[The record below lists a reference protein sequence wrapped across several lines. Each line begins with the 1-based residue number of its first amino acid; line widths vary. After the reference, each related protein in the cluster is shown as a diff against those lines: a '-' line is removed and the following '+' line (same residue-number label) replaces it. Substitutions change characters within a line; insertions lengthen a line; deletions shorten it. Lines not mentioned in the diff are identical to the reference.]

1 MANRMRNNT
10 TKVEALIESCRS
22 EGKWQRV
29 IELTD
34 ELKTGSPHNGK
45 VKSKPKSIEI
55 LNLTLALC
63 LECLANF
70 LVGEARL
77 ENYLEEHAVAA
88 ETNFGRAKSGLA
100 EARRYLNL
108 ALGESG
114 QKAGIALDA
123 YLLLAKLCYA
133 CGEYEQSLENFVKA
147 ELNTLA
153 EKELTLRSL
162 KILAESYAIKGLCL
176 EQQASKPTSKFKR
189 AEKDT
194 EMICCFERASDLGL
208 LYLQEYDIVSGSSS
222 SSNNSTAGSTLNV
235 NASGGSSG
243 AGGAGGGVQPSSS
256 SFAISSTIPSSSVTL
271 EVSRRMG
278 AILETALQRAPIVLI
293 KAGKLRE
300 AVERYRIMLNAIET
314 RATQSLRLTL
324 ARQLAEVL
332 LRGVSG
338 TIYAPPFTS
347 KSGGSTLRGGGAAKR
362 LWKPRKYAARQQF
375 TPRNQ
380 QEEVIL
386 LLLIAEALAVRDTV
400 LSQSPEFKQA
410 RQHAMGNVTAVYD
423 LLTLATIRWGL
434 VQLLNES
441 FEKALKFSFGEQHVW
456 RQYGLSLMAAE
467 KHAHALRVLQES
479 MKLTPGDPLPCLLA
493 SRLCYESLETVK
505 QGLDY
510 AQQALRREVKGLR
523 PSRSQLFVG
532 IGHQQ
537 LAIQATLKSERDTY
551 NKLALESLERAVQ
564 HDGND
569 HLAEYYLSLQY
580 ALLNQLGDAL
590 SHIRF
595 ALALRMEHAPCLHLF
610 ALLLTASRRPR
621 EALGVVED
629 ALHEFPD
636 NLQLLHVKAHLQLHL
651 EDAETAL
658 STVQHMLAVWRDV
671 YEAQLAGEEEKHSDT
686 KSGVHL
692 VHSSQMSDKDSN
704 SVYAASLAAVSRVE
718 QALSEAASSLSSF
731 TQRPGPRR
739 PWMLQIEIW
748 LLLADVYMRIDQPN
762 EALNCIHEAT
772 QIYPLSHQIM
782 FMRGQVHVYLEQWLD
797 AKQCFLNA
805 VAANPNHT
813 EALRALGET
822 HLMLGEPRL
831 AEKMLKDAA
840 KLDPNFC
847 SYLICRFSLGQIMQ
861 TLGDFNA
868 SADCFATSL
877 QLEPSCPVLPFTSI
891 PLVFE

>member
-1 MANRMRNNT
+1 QLMFLLLQ
-10 TKVEALIESCRS
+10 VEALIESCRS

-34 ELKTGSPHNGK
+34 ELKTGSPHN
-45 VKSKPKSIEI
+45 
-55 LNLTLALC
+55 
-63 LECLANF
+63 ECLANF

-77 ENYLEEHAVAA
+77 ENYLEENALAA
-88 ETNFGRAKSGLA
+88 ADSTFGRAKSGLA
-100 EARRYLNL
+100 EARRFLHL

-123 YLLLAKLCYA
+123 YLLLAKLCFA

-176 EQQASKPTSKFKR
+176 EQQTSKPSSKFKK

-194 EMICCFERASDLGL
+194 EMISCFERASDLGL
-208 LYLQEYDIVSGSSS
+208 LYLQEYDIVSGSG

-235 NASGGSSG
+235 NASS
-243 AGGAGGGVQPSSS
+243 VQPSSS
-256 SFAISSTIPSSSVTL
+256 SFAISSTIPASGPTGL
-271 EVSRRMG
+271 EANRRMG

-293 KAGKLRE
+293 KTGKLQE

-314 RATQSLRLTL
+314 KATQSLRLTL

-338 TIYAPPFTS
+338 TIYAPPFVA
-347 KSGGSTLRGGGAAKR
+347 KGGGGTLRGGSSKK

-375 TPRNQ
+375 SPRNQ

-400 LSQSPEFKQA
+400 LSQSPEFRIA

-423 LLTLATIRWGL
+423 LLTLATVRWGL

-479 MKLTPGDPLPCLLA
+479 MKLTPSDPLPCMLA

-510 AQQALRREVKGLR
+510 AQQALKREVKGRRHCRGSAIGYRYLLLYIAGLR
-523 PSRSQLFVG
+523 PSRCQLFVG

-537 LAIQATLKSERDTY
+537 LAIQSNLKSERDAC
-551 NKLALESLERAVQ
+551 NKLALEALERAVQ
-564 HDGND
+564 QDGND

-580 ALLNQLGDAL
+580 ALLGQLAEAL
-590 SHIRF
+590 VHIRF

-658 STVQHMLAVWRDV
+658 ATVQHMLAVWRDV

-692 VHSSQMSDKDSN
+692 AHSSQMSDKDSN

-748 LLLADVYMRIDQPN
+748 LLLADVYLRIDQPN
-762 EALNCIHEAT
+762 EALNCIHEAS

-805 VAANPNHT
+805 VAANPHHT
-813 EALRALGET
+813 DALRALGET
-822 HLMLGEPRL
+822 HLILGEPRL

-840 KLDPNFC
+840 KLDPSCPKIWFA
-847 SYLICRFSLGQIMQ
+847 LGKVLE
-861 TLGDFNA
+861 TLGDFHA

>member
-1 MANRMRNNT
+1 MANRNMRNTT

-22 EGKWQRV
+22 EGKWHRV
-29 IELTD
+29 IALTD
-34 ELKTGSPHNGK
+34 DLKTGSPHN
-45 VKSKPKSIEI
+45 
-55 LNLTLALC
+55 
-63 LECLANF
+63 ECLANF

-77 ENYLEEHAVAA
+77 ESYLEDNALASDS
-88 ETNFGRAKSGLA
+88 NFGRAKSGLT
-100 EARRYLNL
+100 EARRFLHL

-123 YLLLAKLCYA
+123 YLLLAKLCFA
-133 CGEYEQSLENFVKA
+133 CGEYEQSLDNFVKA

-176 EQQASKPTSKFKR
+176 EQQTSKPSSKFKK

-194 EMICCFERASDLGL
+194 EMISCFERASDLGL
-208 LYLQEYDIVSGSSS
+208 LYLQEYDIVSGSSG

-235 NASGGSSG
+235 NAST
-243 AGGAGGGVQPSSS
+243 VQPSSS
-256 SFAISSTIPSSSVTL
+256 SFAISSTIPASGQSGL
-271 EVSRRMG
+271 EMNRRMG

-293 KAGKLRE
+293 KTEKLQE
-300 AVERYRIMLNAIET
+300 AVERYRIMLNAIEA

-332 LRGVSG
+332 LRGISG
-338 TIYAPPFTS
+338 TIYSPPFTG
-347 KSGGSTLRGGGAAKR
+347 KSGGGTLRGGSSKK

-375 TPRNQ
+375 NPRNQ

-400 LSQSPEFKQA
+400 LSQSPEFRQA

-423 LLTLATIRWGL
+423 LLTLATVRWGL

-467 KHAHALRVLQES
+467 KHSHALRVLQES
-479 MKLTPGDPLPCLLA
+479 MKLTPSDPLPCLLA

-505 QGLDY
+505 QGLEY
-510 AQQALRREVKGLR
+510 AQQALKREVKGLR

-537 LAIQATLKSERDTY
+537 LAIQSNLKSERDACH
-551 NKLALESLERAVQ
+551 KLALDALERAVQ
-564 HDGND
+564 LDGND

-580 ALLNQLGDAL
+580 ALLGQLAEAL
-590 SHIRF
+590 VHIRF

-621 EALGVVED
+621 EALGVVDD

-658 STVQHMLAVWRDV
+658 ATVQHMLAVWRDV

-692 VHSSQMSDKDSN
+692 AHSSQMSDKDSI
-704 SVYAASLAAVSRVE
+704 SRVE

-748 LLLADVYMRIDQPN
+748 LLLADVYLRIDQSN
-762 EALNCIHEAT
+762 EALNCIHEAS

-782 FMRGQVHVYLEQWLD
+782 FMRGQVHVYLEQWFD

-813 EALRALGET
+813 EALRALGEA
-822 HLMLGEPRL
+822 HLILGEPRL
-831 AEKMLKDAA
+831 GEKMLKDAA
-840 KLDPNFC
+840 KLDPSCPKIWFA
-847 SYLICRFSLGQIMQ
+847 LGKVMEI
-861 TLGDFNA
+861 LGDFHA

>member
-1 MANRMRNNT
+1 MANRTRNNT

-34 ELKTGSPHNGK
+34 ELKTGSPHN
-45 VKSKPKSIEI
+45 
-55 LNLTLALC
+55 
-63 LECLANF
+63 ECLANF

-77 ENYLEEHAVAA
+77 ENYLEEHAVAP

-100 EARRYLNL
+100 EARRFLNL

-123 YLLLAKLCYA
+123 YLLLAKLSYA

-176 EQQASKPTSKFKR
+176 EQQASKPTSKFKK

-208 LYLQEYDIVSGSSS
+208 LYLQEYDIVSGSNN

-235 NASGGSSG
+235 NA
-243 AGGAGGGVQPSSS
+243 GGGVQQSTS
-256 SFAISSTIPSSSVTL
+256 SFAISSTIPSSGVTL

-293 KAGKLRE
+293 KAGKLQV

-338 TIYAPPFTS
+338 TIYAPPFTT
-347 KSGGSTLRGGGAAKR
+347 KSGGSTLRGGGATKR
-362 LWKPRKYAARQQF
+362 LWKPRKYAGRQQF

-400 LSQSPEFKQA
+400 LSQSPEFRLA

-456 RQYGLSLMAAE
+456 RQYALSLMAAE
-467 KHAHALRVLQES
+467 KHSHALRVLQES

-510 AQQALRREVKGLR
+510 AQQALKREVKGLR

-537 LAIQATLKSERDTY
+537 LAIQATLKSDRDAY

-564 HDGND
+564 QDGND

-636 NLQLLHVKAHLQLHL
+636 NLQLLHVKAHLQLNL

-748 LLLADVYMRIDQPN
+748 LLLADVYLRIDQPN

-840 KLDPNFC
+840 KLDPNCPKIWFA
-847 SYLICRFSLGQIMQ
+847 LGQIMQ

>member
-1 MANRMRNNT
+1 MRNT

-34 ELKTGSPHNGK
+34 ELKTGSPHN
-45 VKSKPKSIEI
+45 
-55 LNLTLALC
+55 
-63 LECLANF
+63 ECLANF

-77 ENYLEEHAVAA
+77 ENYLEENALAA
-88 ETNFGRAKSGLA
+88 ADSTFGRAKTGLT
-100 EARRYLNL
+100 EARRFLHL

-123 YLLLAKLCYA
+123 YLLLAKLCFA
-133 CGEYEQSLENFVKA
+133 CGEYEQSLDNFVKA

-176 EQQASKPTSKFKR
+176 EQQTSKPSSKFKK

-194 EMICCFERASDLGL
+194 EMISCFERASDLGL
-208 LYLQEYDIVSGSSS
+208 LYLQEYDIVSGSA

-235 NASGGSSG
+235 NASS
-243 AGGAGGGVQPSSS
+243 VQPSSS
-256 SFAISSTIPSSSVTL
+256 SFAISSTIPASGPTGL
-271 EVSRRMG
+271 EANRRMG

-293 KAGKLRE
+293 KTGKLQE

-314 RATQSLRLTL
+314 KATQSLRLTL

-338 TIYAPPFTS
+338 TIYAPPFVA
-347 KSGGSTLRGGGAAKR
+347 KGGGGTLRGGSSKK

-375 TPRNQ
+375 SPRNQ

-400 LSQSPEFKQA
+400 LSQSPEFRLA

-423 LLTLATIRWGL
+423 LLTLATVRWGL

-467 KHAHALRVLQES
+467 KHSHALRVLQES
-479 MKLTPGDPLPCLLA
+479 MKLTPSDPLPCMLA

-510 AQQALRREVKGLR
+510 AQQALKREVKGLR
-523 PSRSQLFVG
+523 PSRCQLFVG

-537 LAIQATLKSERDTY
+537 LAIQSNLKSERDAC
-551 NKLALESLERAVQ
+551 NKLALEALERAVQ
-564 HDGND
+564 QDGND

-580 ALLNQLGDAL
+580 ALLGQLAEAL
-590 SHIRF
+590 VHIRF

-658 STVQHMLAVWRDV
+658 ATVQHMLAVWRDV

-692 VHSSQMSDKDSN
+692 AHSSQMSDKDSN

-748 LLLADVYMRIDQPN
+748 LLLADVYLRIDQPN
-762 EALNCIHEAT
+762 EALNCIHEAS

-805 VAANPNHT
+805 VAANPHHT
-813 EALRALGET
+813 DALRALGET
-822 HLMLGEPRL
+822 HLILGEPRL

-840 KLDPNFC
+840 KLDPSCPKIWFA
-847 SYLICRFSLGQIMQ
+847 LGKVLE
-861 TLGDFNA
+861 TLGDFHA

>member
-1 MANRMRNNT
+1 MANRNMRSTT

-29 IELTD
+29 IDLTD
-34 ELKTGSPHNGK
+34 ELKTGSPQN
-45 VKSKPKSIEI
+45 
-55 LNLTLALC
+55 
-63 LECLANF
+63 ECLANF

-77 ENYLEEHAVAA
+77 ESYLEENALVA
-88 ETNFGRAKSGLA
+88 ESNFGRAKTGLS

-108 ALGESG
+108 ALGECG

-123 YLLLAKLCYA
+123 YLLLAKLCFA
-133 CGEYEQSLENFVKA
+133 CGEFEPSLDNFIKA

-162 KILAESYAIKGLCL
+162 KILAESYAIKGLG
-176 EQQASKPTSKFKR
+176 ASKK
-189 AEKDT
+189 
-194 EMICCFERASDLGL
+194 
-208 LYLQEYDIVSGSSS
+208 
-222 SSNNSTAGSTLNV
+222 
-235 NASGGSSG
+235 
-243 AGGAGGGVQPSSS
+243 
-256 SFAISSTIPSSSVTL
+256 
-271 EVSRRMG
+271 
-278 AILETALQRAPIVLI
+278 
-293 KAGKLRE
+293 
-300 AVERYRIMLNAIET
+300 
-314 RATQSLRLTL
+314 
-324 ARQLAEVL
+324 
-332 LRGVSG
+332 
-338 TIYAPPFTS
+338 
-347 KSGGSTLRGGGAAKR
+347 
-362 LWKPRKYAARQQF
+362 LWKPRKYQARQQF
-375 TPRNQ
+375 SPRNQ

-423 LLTLATIRWGL
+423 LLTLATVRWGL

-467 KHAHALRVLQES
+467 KHSHALRVLQES
-479 MKLTPGDPLPCLLA
+479 IKLTPSDPLPCLLA

-510 AQQALRREVKGLR
+510 AQQALKREIKGLR

-532 IGHQQ
+532 IGQQQ
-537 LAIQATLKSERDTY
+537 LAIQSNLRSDRDACH
-551 NKLALESLERAVQ
+551 KLALEALERAVQ
-564 HDGND
+564 NDGHD

-580 ALLNQLGDAL
+580 ALLNQLPEAL
-590 SHIRF
+590 AHIRF

-658 STVQHMLAVWRDV
+658 ATVQHMLAVWREV
-671 YEAQLAGEEEKHSDT
+671 FEAQLTGEEEKHSDT

-718 QALSEAASSLSSF
+718 HAVSEAASSLSSF

-748 LLLADVYMRIDQPN
+748 LLLADVYLRIDQPN
-762 EALNCIHEAT
+762 EALNCIHEAS

-782 FMRGQVHVYLEQWLD
+782 YMRGQVHVYLEQWRD
-797 AKQCFLNA
+797 AKQCYLNA

-822 HLMLGEPRL
+822 HLILGEPRL

-840 KLDPNFC
+840 KLDPNCPRIWFA
-847 SYLICRFSLGQIMQ
+847 LGKVMES
-861 TLGDFNA
+861 LGDFYA
-868 SADCFATSL
+868 AADCFATSL

>member
-1 MANRMRNNT
+1 MANRNMRNTNT

-34 ELKTGSPHNGK
+34 ELKTGSPHN
-45 VKSKPKSIEI
+45 
-55 LNLTLALC
+55 
-63 LECLANF
+63 ECLANF

-77 ENYLEEHAVAA
+77 ENYLEDNAPAA
-88 ETNFGRAKSGLA
+88 DSNFGRAKSGLA
-100 EARRYLNL
+100 EARRFLHL

-123 YLLLAKLCYA
+123 YLLLAKLCFA
-133 CGEYEQSLENFVKA
+133 CGEYEQSLDNFVKA

-176 EQQASKPTSKFKR
+176 EQQTSKPSSKFKK

-194 EMICCFERASDLGL
+194 EMISCFERATDLGL

-222 SSNNSTAGSTLNV
+222 SNNSTAGSTLNV
-235 NASGGSSG
+235 NAS
-243 AGGAGGGVQPSSS
+243 VQPSSS
-256 SFAISSTIPSSSVTL
+256 SFAISSTIPASGPSGL
-271 EVSRRMG
+271 EVNRRMG

-293 KAGKLRE
+293 KTEKLQE

-338 TIYAPPFTS
+338 TVYTPPFTG
-347 KSGGSTLRGGGAAKR
+347 KSGGGTLRGGASKK
-362 LWKPRKYAARQQF
+362 LWKPRKYASRQQF
-375 TPRNQ
+375 NPRNQ

-400 LSQSPEFKQA
+400 LSQSPEFRQA

-423 LLTLATIRWGL
+423 LLTLATVRWGL

-467 KHAHALRVLQES
+467 KHSHALRVLQES

-510 AQQALRREVKGLR
+510 AQQALKREVKGLR

-537 LAIQATLKSERDTY
+537 LAIQSNLKSERDACH
-551 NKLALESLERAVQ
+551 KMALDALERAVQ
-564 HDGND
+564 LDGND

-580 ALLNQLGDAL
+580 ALLGQLAEAL
-590 SHIRF
+590 THIRF

-636 NLQLLHVKAHLQLHL
+636 NLQLLHVKSHLQLHL

-692 VHSSQMSDKDSN
+692 AHSSQMSDKDSN

-748 LLLADVYMRIDQPN
+748 LLLADVYLRIDQPN
-762 EALNCIHEAT
+762 EALNCIHEAS

-782 FMRGQVHVYLEQWLD
+782 FMRGQVHVYLEQWFD

-813 EALRALGET
+813 EALRALGQT
-822 HLMLGEPRL
+822 HLILGEPRL

-840 KLDPNFC
+840 KLDPSCPKIWFA
-847 SYLICRFSLGQIMQ
+847 LGKVME
-861 TLGDFNA
+861 TLGDFHA